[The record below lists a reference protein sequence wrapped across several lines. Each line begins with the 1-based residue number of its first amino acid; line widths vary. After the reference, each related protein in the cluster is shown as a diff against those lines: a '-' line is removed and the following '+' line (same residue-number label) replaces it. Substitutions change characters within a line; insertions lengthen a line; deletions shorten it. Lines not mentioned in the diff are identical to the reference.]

1 MALRLPACSASC
13 PYRHCPDSNE
23 RRHENTTHQNHQYNA
38 GVLLAWDRRAFP
50 HDGVALGCCASYKY
64 MRYGRI
70 VVGAC
75 GRKPVVREVEGMT
88 ETSGDVVM
96 RGLPWSFGYNV
107 SASRARDLRTPPP
120 PPDFG
125 RWTVSADDLGKI
137 SRRLSA
143 NLSVREPATQ
153 AHHFPDL
160 LRREHGGSRHAV
172 GCRCFRTEALSPQ
185 TTGVARPSAS
195 IRSLAFKPMERDGS
209 RPRCVGSHSM
219 ASPPAGSDTPLIHR
233 LKTHGHSPSCVA
245 FHYGTGAGK
254 WHGGD
259 QFRVS
264 SSFSYLQPR
273 TTCPSKKGDFH
284 DILVVFSCTKSARSL
299 NRFDH
304 GLDGRGLRR
313 WRWQQS

>member
-23 RRHENTTHQNHQYNA
+23 RRHENTTHKNHQYNA
-38 GVLLAWDRRAFP
+38 GVLLAWDRSTFP
-50 HDGVALGCCASYKY
+50 HDGVALGCCASYTY

-96 RGLPWSFGYNV
+96 RRLPWSFGYNV

-120 PPDFG
+120 PPPRFG

-172 GCRCFRTEALSPQ
+172 GCRCFRTEALYTSDNRGRTALGEHSFPGIQ
-185 TTGVARPSAS
+185 AYGAGWFTPALR
-195 IRSLAFKPMERDGS
+195 RKPLHGK
-209 RPRCVGSHSM
+209 PP
-219 ASPPAGSDTPLIHR
+219 PPAGSDTRPPH
-233 LKTHGHSPSCVA
+233 PSSKNTWSQPIMCCTSLWN
-245 FHYGTGAGK
+245 GGGK
-254 WHGGD
+254 PK
-259 QFRVS
+259 
-264 SSFSYLQPR
+264 PR
-273 TTCPSKKGDFH
+273 HTS
-284 DILVVFSCTKSARSL
+284 
-299 NRFDH
+299 NEQ
-304 GLDGRGLRR
+304 LDD
-313 WRWQQS
+313 

>member
-1 MALRLPACSASC
+1 MGLPACSASC

-23 RRHENTTHQNHQYNA
+23 RRHENTTHKNHQYNA

-50 HDGVALGCCASYKY
+50 HDGVALGCCASYTY

-107 SASRARDLRTPPP
+107 SASRARATFVPPPPPP

-125 RWTVSADDLGKI
+125 RWTVSADELGKI

-172 GCRCFRTEALSPQ
+172 GCRSSGPKLFHLRQP
-185 TTGVARPSAS
+185 
-195 IRSLAFKPMERDGS
+195 
-209 RPRCVGSHSM
+209 GSHGPRRAFVPWHSSLWSGM
-219 ASPPAGSDTPLIHR
+219 VHARAASEATPWQAPPP
-233 LKTHGHSPSCVA
+233 P
-245 FHYGTGAGK
+245 
-254 WHGGD
+254 GG
-259 QFRVS
+259 F
-264 SSFSYLQPR
+264 
-273 TTCPSKKGDFH
+273 
-284 DILVVFSCTKSARSL
+284 
-299 NRFDH
+299 
-304 GLDGRGLRR
+304 
-313 WRWQQS
+313 